1 MSEKTTVNPISLELF
16 RSALTAIAE
25 EMGVVLTRSSYSPNV
40 KERRDF
46 SCALCGLRGRLGAQ
60 AAHIPVHFGSM
71 PDSVAS
77 ALDTFDHFSPG
88 DIIALNDPFLG
99 GTHLPDITLIAPIY
113 VQLDSAPIRP
123 ANDASFTSQTFG
135 NDAGASSAPHS
146 SERKESSS
154 FAQAG
159 RKENE
164 QRLIGFA
171 ANRAHHSDVGG
182 MSPGSMPMATEI
194 HQEGIIIPPVKL
206 WEADRPNQVLLD
218 VLLRNVRTPDERRGD
233 LAAQIAANRTA
244 IRRMQ
249 ELIDRWGLSTTEEH
263 IDALIAYAERI
274 ARATI
279 EAIPDGHY
287 EFTDR
292 LDNDGVSDEP
302 VPIAAMV
309 TVQGDTITVDFTGSG
324 QQTRGNVNAVAAV
337 AKSATYYVVRCL
349 MPEDATMNHGTFAP
363 VTVIAPE
370 GTVVN
375 ARPPAA
381 VAQGNVET
389 SQRITDVVFG
399 ALATALPDIVPAASQ
414 GTMNN
419 ITAGGIDPRTGQPF
433 AYYETMGGGMGASP
447 ERNGLSGAHVHM
459 SNTLNT
465 PIEAFE
471 YAYPMRITAYRLR
484 EHSGGNGQWC
494 GGNGLVRE
502 ITFEVPPEVT
512 LLTERRSTSPYGLQG
527 GEPGMRG
534 ENRLQH
540 EGQENVLPGKVHFQ
554 ATPGDKLTILSPG
567 GGGWGKPDEENEAGR

>member
-1 MSEKTTVNPISLELF
+1 MSEKTSVNPVNPISLELF

-25 EMGVVLTRSSYSPNV
+25 EMGVVLTRSSYSPNI

-46 SCALCGLRGRLGAQ
+46 SCALFDLEGRLVAQ
-60 AAHIPVHFGSM
+60 AAHIPVHLGSM

-88 DIIALNDPFLG
+88 VIIALNDPFLG

-113 VQLDSAPIRP
+113 VQVDSAPIRP
-123 ANDASFTSQTFG
+123 ANDAANLEMRPD
-135 NDAGASSAPHS
+135 NDALAST
-146 SERKESSS
+146 

-159 RKENE
+159 RKESE

-182 MSPGSMPMATEI
+182 MSPGSMPLATEI

-287 EFTDR
+287 EFTDH
-292 LDNDGVSDEP
+292 LDNDGIVDEP
-302 VPIAAMV
+302 VPITARV
-309 TVQGDTITVDFTGSG
+309 TVQGDTITVDFTGSA

-349 MPEDATMNHGTFAP
+349 MPEDAPMNHGTFAP

-375 ARPPAA
+375 ARQPAA

-389 SQRITDVVFG
+389 SQRIVDVVFG

-433 AYYETMGGGMGASP
+433 AYYETMGGGMGARP
-447 ERNGLSGAHVHM
+447 GLDGLSGVHTHM

-484 EHSGGNGQWC
+484 DQ
-494 GGNGLVRE
+494 
-502 ITFEVPPEVT
+502 
-512 LLTERRSTSPYGLQG
+512 
-527 GEPGMRG
+527 
-534 ENRLQH
+534 
-540 EGQENVLPGKVHFQ
+540 
-554 ATPGDKLTILSPG
+554 
-567 GGGWGKPDEENEAGR
+567 

>member
-1 MSEKTTVNPISLELF
+1 MSEKTSVNPISLELL

-25 EMGVVLTRSSYSPNV
+25 EMGAVLTRSSYSPNI

-46 SCALCGLRGRLGAQ
+46 SCALFDRHGRLVAQ
-60 AAHIPVHFGSM
+60 AAHIPVHLGSM

-77 ALDTFDHFSPG
+77 ALTTFSHFAPG

-99 GTHLPDITLIAPIY
+99 GSHLPDITIIAPIFVY
-113 VQLDSAPIRP
+113 
-123 ANDASFTSQTFG
+123 
-135 NDAGASSAPHS
+135 
-146 SERKESSS
+146 SE
-154 FAQAG
+154 G
-159 RKENE
+159 E

-171 ANRAHHSDVGG
+171 ANRAHHADVGG
-182 MSPGSMPMATEI
+182 MSPGSMPMASEI
-194 HQEGIIIPPVKL
+194 YQEGVILPPIKL
-206 WEADRPNQVLLD
+206 WEADQPNQV
-218 VLLRNVRTPDERRGD
+218 VLELILRNVRTPDERRGD

-249 ELIDRWGLSTTEEH
+249 ELTDRWTFSTIEEH

-274 ARATI
+274 TRATI
-279 EAIPDGHY
+279 EAIPDGSY
-287 EFTDR
+287 RFTDY
-292 LDNDGVSDEP
+292 LDNDGFSDK
-302 VPIAAMV
+302 PIPITV
-309 TVQGDTITVDFTGSG
+309 TITVQGSSIIVDFTGSAP
-324 QQTRGNVNAVAAV
+324 QTRGNVNTVASV

-349 MPEDATMNHGTFAP
+349 MPDDAPMNHGTFMP

-370 GTVVN
+370 GAVVN

-389 SQRITDVVFG
+389 SQRITDVVLG
-399 ALATALPDIVPAASQ
+399 ALAPALPHVIPAAGQ

-447 ERNGLSGAHVHM
+447 EHNGLSGAHVHM

-484 EHSGGNGQWC
+484 EHSGGTGQWR
-494 GGNGLVRE
+494 GGDGLVRQ
-502 ITFEVPPEVT
+502 ITFEVPTTVT
-512 LLTERRSTSPYGLQG
+512 LLTERRVTSPYGLQG
-527 GEPGMRG
+527 GEPGVRG
-534 ENRLQH
+534 ENRLWH
-540 EGQENVLPGKVHFQ
+540 EGQETLLPGKVHFQ
-554 ATPGDKLTILSPG
+554 AAAGDRLTILSPG
-567 GGGWGKPDEENEAGR
+567 GGGWGLQEA

>member
-1 MSEKTTVNPISLELF
+1 MSDKTSVNPVNPISLELF

-25 EMGVVLTRSSYSPNV
+25 EMGVVLTRSSYSPNI

-46 SCALCGLRGRLGAQ
+46 SCALFDLEGRLIAQ
-60 AAHIPVHFGSM
+60 AAHIPVHLGSM

-77 ALDTFDHFSPG
+77 ALDIFDHFSPG

-113 VQLDSAPIRP
+113 VQVD
-123 ANDASFTSQTFG
+123 G
-135 NDAGASSAPHS
+135 
-146 SERKESSS
+146 
-154 FAQAG
+154 
-159 RKENE
+159 E

-206 WEADRPNQVLLD
+206 WEADRPNQVLLE

-249 ELIDRWGLSTTEEH
+249 ELIDRWSLSTTEEH
-263 IDALIAYAERI
+263 MNALIAYAERI
-274 ARATI
+274 ARASI

-287 EFTDR
+287 EFTDH

-302 VPIAAMV
+302 VPITARV

-349 MPEDATMNHGTFAP
+349 MPEDAPMNHGTFAP

-399 ALATALPDIVPAASQ
+399 ALATALPDMVPAASQ

-433 AYYETMGGGMGASP
+433 AYYETMGGGMGARP
-447 ERNGLSGAHVHM
+447 ELDGLSGVHTHM

-465 PIEAFE
+465 PVEAFE
-471 YAYPMRITAYRLR
+471 YAYPMRVNAYRLR
-484 EHSGGNGQWC
+484 DHSGGEGAAR
-494 GGNGLVRE
+494 GGDGLVRE
-502 ITFEVPPEVT
+502 FTFEVPTEVT
-512 LLTERRSTSPYGLQG
+512 LLTERRSTQPYGLQG

-540 EGQENVLPGKVHFQ
+540 GGQEKVLPGKVHFQ
-554 ATPGDKLTILSPG
+554 ATPGDRLTILSPG
-567 GGGWGKPDEENEAGR
+567 GGGWGKSKKDREAGR